1 MTKGTGLDAFIK
13 KGTHREQ
20 DVKPEAAK
28 KAKPDM
34 KQVLVRV
41 PQKDWPALAHL
52 AVDEDT
58 TIQALLMEGIS
69 EVFKKRGLVWPR

>member
-1 MTKGTGLDAFIK
+1 MTKSTGLGSFIK
-13 KGTHREQ
+13 TGAHQEQ
-20 DVKPEAAK
+20 GVKPEPAK
-28 KAKPDM
+28 KAKPDL

-58 TIQALLMEGIS
+58 TIQALLLEGIA
-69 EVFKKRGLVWPR
+69 EVFKKRGLKWPS

>member
-1 MTKGTGLDAFIK
+1 MVKNTGLGAFIK
-13 KGTHREQ
+13 TGAHQEH
-20 DVKPEAAK
+20 DVKPESVK
-28 KAKPDM
+28 KAKPDL

-58 TIQALLMEGIS
+58 TIQALLMEGIA
-69 EVFKKRGLVWPR
+69 EVFKKRGLVWPS

>member
-1 MTKGTGLDAFIK
+1 MTKSTGLGAFIK
-13 KGTHREQ
+13 TGAHQEQ
-20 DVKPEAAK
+20 DVKPEPMK
-28 KAKPDM
+28 KAKPDL

-69 EVFKKRGLVWPR
+69 EVFRKRGLKWPG

>member
-13 KGTHREQ
+13 KGAHQEQ
-20 DVKPEAAK
+20 DVKPLPAK
-28 KAKPDM
+28 KAKPDV
-34 KQVLVRV
+34 KQVMVRV

-58 TIQALLMEGIS
+58 TIQALLMEGIV
-69 EVFKKRGLVWPR
+69 EVFKKRGLVWPS